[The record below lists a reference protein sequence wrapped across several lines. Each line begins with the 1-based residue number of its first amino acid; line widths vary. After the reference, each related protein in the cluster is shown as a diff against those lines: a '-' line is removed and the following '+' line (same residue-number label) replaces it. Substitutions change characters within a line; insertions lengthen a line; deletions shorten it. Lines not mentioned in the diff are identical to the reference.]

1 MGCARWYRCQ
11 PQVVMVRKGRRKAG
25 ENIAVITERSRGI
38 AVRIEIEPLGPD
50 QVELMVFVS
59 APGKKKVPRGCAR
72 RSSTKAKSALR
83 SSCAT
88 ARPYLSASRTS
99 TYELAILREGKV
111 LKRITFKTT

>member
-1 MGCARWYRCQ
+1 
-11 PQVVMVRKGRRKAG
+11 MVRKGRRKAG

-38 AVRIEIEPLGPD
+38 AVRMEIEPLGPD

-59 APGKKKVPRGCAR
+59 APGKNKIPEGLRASLFHENKERASLILRNG
-72 RSSTKAKSALR
+72 KATFKRLPHR
-83 SSCAT
+83 
-88 ARPYLSASRTS
+88 